1 MNQRERILQYIQDF
15 GSITYYEAV
24 VELGILQFGARL
36 KELKEQG
43 YTFNYE
49 WITKKNR
56 YNKPIRFKRYKLG
69 GANENRDTIID
80 KTEKKLTKD
89 LVQS

>member
-1 MNQRERILQYIQDF
+1 MKDY

-36 KELKEQG
+36 KELKEEG
-43 YTFNYE
+43 YTFTYE

-56 YNKPIRFKRYKLG
+56 HNKPIRFKRYKLG
-69 GANENRDTIID
+69 GED
-80 KTEKKLTKD
+80 E
-89 LVQS
+89 SCF